1 MIQHRLILKNNN
13 PKFLELKEA
22 LEIIIQQIC
31 FYTQHKTFK
40 QCCFCISLRNIEHPQ
55 TQEYLTQEIYTCV
68 PQYQKDS
75 CS

>member
-13 PKFLELKEA
+13 PKFLEWKEA

-40 QCCFCISLRNIEHPQ
+40 QCCFFISLRNIEHPQ